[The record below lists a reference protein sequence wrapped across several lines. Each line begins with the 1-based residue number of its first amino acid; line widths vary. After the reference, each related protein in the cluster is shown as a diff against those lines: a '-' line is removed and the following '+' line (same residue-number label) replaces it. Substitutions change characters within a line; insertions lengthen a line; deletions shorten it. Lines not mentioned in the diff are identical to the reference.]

1 MMYFKECPKC
11 HGDLI
16 AGEDL
21 HGRYLSCIQC
31 GYLKDETPGEFKE
44 SLGKDTHPLAG
55 KTYVIDAPKT
65 AKKRRKKV
73 AQAA

>member
-11 HGDLI
+11 HGDLYS
-16 AGEDL
+16 GEDM

-31 GYLKDETPGEFKE
+31 GYMRDLPKE
-44 SLGKDTHPLAG
+44 ASHPLAG
-55 KTYVIDAPKT
+55 KTFVIEAPKT
-65 AKKRRKKV
+65 AKKRREKV

>member
-11 HGDLI
+11 YGDLFD
-16 AGEDL
+16 GEDL
-21 HGRYLSCIQC
+21 HGRYVSRIQC
-31 GYLKDETPGEFKE
+31 GYMRDLPEEIP
-44 SLGKDTHPLAG
+44 HPLAG
-55 KTYVIDAPKT
+55 KSFVIDAPKP

>member
-1 MMYFKECPKC
+1 MMYLKGCPKC

-16 AGEDL
+16 AGEDI
-21 HGRYLSCIQC
+21 HGRYVSCFQC
-31 GYLKDETPGEFKE
+31 GYLGDDTPGESIKP
-44 SLGKDTHPLAG
+44 LGEDTHPLAG
-55 KTYVIDAPKT
+55 KTYVIDAPKP

>member
-16 AGEDL
+16 AGEDI

-31 GYLKDETPGEFKE
+31 GYMRDLLPHPAME
-44 SLGKDTHPLAG
+44 DTHPLAG
-55 KTYVIDAPKT
+55 KSFVIDAPKT
-65 AKKRRKKV
+65 AKKRQKKV
-73 AQAA
+73 RQAA

>member
-16 AGEDL
+16 SGDDS

-31 GYLKDETPGEFKE
+31 GYMRDEPAE
-44 SLGKDTHPLAG
+44 DTHALAG
-55 KTYVIDAPKT
+55 KTFVIDAPK
-65 AKKRRKKV
+65 AVKKRQKKV
-73 AQAA
+73 RAAA